1 MANFPFVCV
10 CIYIYIYTHT
20 HTHTQIH
27 THVCM
32 PSHFSHVGLFENP
45 WTIGCQAP
53 LSMKFCWQ
61 EYWSGLPCPSPE
73 DLLDPGVEPES
84 LMSPPLV
91 ALFFTTSAT
100 WEAHTHTHT
109 HTHLAHLYP
118 LICCWTLRLLPYP
131 VYLAIVNNVAMTTGV
146 HVSFQISGFLF
157 FLFFFAYIPR
167 SNIVGL

>member
-1 MANFPFVCV
+1 MILYVFVFDISLSKIFSRSIHVAVNSSISFFLWLIFCLCV
-10 CIYIYIYTHT
+10 YIYTY
-20 HTHTQIH
+20 THTQIH

-73 DLLDPGVEPES
+73 DLLDPGIEPES
-84 LMSPPLV
+84 LMSPALV
-91 ALFFTTSAT
+91 ALLFTTRAT

-109 HTHLAHLYP
+109 HTH
-118 LICCWTLRLLPYP
+118 TLSTSVSINLL
-131 VYLAIVNNVAMTTGV
+131 LDT
-146 HVSFQISGFLF
+146 
-157 FLFFFAYIPR
+157 
-167 SNIVGL
+167 